1 MVRFTEKLSERELA
15 RFLFPLMLSSIF
27 QQLYA
32 PVGAAAAGRFLNQEA
47 VAVIGACSAWDLI
60 LDALFISMT
69 TGFAI
74 SINRAAGMGKEK
86 RLRETVQGTVLLSAI
101 MAAGSFLLALFPDPF
116 MELANIPLQMRDN
129 SREYL
134 RFLLLGGGFQGLQNL
149 LICLIQ
155 GSGESRFP
163 AIVTVGAVIAQTGLS
178 LVMLGQLH
186 MGVEGVSLAVLLSQA
201 GSVMLLSAYY
211 LKGRWGIPLLIP
223 FKGGNPS
230 IWKGLV
236 ASGTAKVLMTFLA
249 NAGAF
254 VLQREINQFQV
265 DTIAGYTYA
274 NSLMNLFTQP
284 LSAYVIAANIMSAQ
298 NVGRG
303 DWSMADACNWRMM
316 LHSMVWC
323 ALYAGAAP
331 AAVPVLLRLIAG
343 DGASAQLLEAGMIW
357 LLVVPFSYPFLVCLM
372 ICRNAL
378 QGMGRYLSLIL
389 LGFLEMAVK
398 CVTAWVLIPVMGYR
412 AVCMSTFFIWAIPG
426 LTGLWLYLRRM
437 KEAKR
442 GAE

>member
-1 MVRFTEKLSERELA
+1 MVRFTEKLSERELT

-86 RLRETVQGTVLLSAI
+86 RLRETVQGAVLLSAI

-230 IWKGLV
+230 IWKWLV

-303 DWSMADACNWRMM
+303 DWSMADACNRRMM

>member
-1 MVRFTEKLSERELA
+1 MVRFTEKLSERELT

-86 RLRETVQGTVLLSAI
+86 RLRETVQGAVLLSAI

-230 IWKGLV
+230 IWKWLV

-254 VLQREINQFQV
+254 VLQREINQFPV

-274 NSLMNLFTQP
+274 NSLMNLFTQL
-284 LSAYVIAANIMSAQ
+284 LSAYAIAANIMSAQ

-303 DWSMADACNWRMM
+303 DWSMADACNRRMM

>member
-86 RLRETVQGTVLLSAI
+86 RLRETVQGAVLLSAI

-236 ASGTAKVLMTFLA
+236 VSGTAKVLMTFLA

-284 LSAYVIAANIMSAQ
+284 FSAYAIAANIMSAQ

-303 DWSMADACNWRMM
+303 DWSMADACNRRMM

>member
-1 MVRFTEKLSERELA
+1 MVRFTEKLSERELT

-86 RLRETVQGTVLLSAI
+86 RLRETVQGAVLLSAI

-254 VLQREINQFQV
+254 VLQREINQFPV

-284 LSAYVIAANIMSAQ
+284 FSAYAIAANIMSAQ

-303 DWSMADACNWRMM
+303 DWSMADACNRRMM

>member
-47 VAVIGACSAWDLI
+47 VAVIGACRAWDLI

-86 RLRETVQGTVLLSAI
+86 RLRETVQGAVLLSAI

-236 ASGTAKVLMTFLA
+236 VSGTAKVLMTFLA

-284 LSAYVIAANIMSAQ
+284 FSAYAIAANIMSAQ

-303 DWSMADACNWRMM
+303 DWSMADACNRRMM

>member
-1 MVRFTEKLSERELA
+1 MIRFTEKLSERELA

-86 RLRETVQGTVLLSAI
+86 RLRETVQGAVLLSAV
-101 MAAGSFLLALFPDPF
+101 MTAGSFLLAVFPDPF
-116 MELANIPLQMRDN
+116 MVLANIPPQMREE

-178 LVMLGQLH
+178 LVLLGQLH
-186 MGVEGVSLAVLLSQA
+186 MGVEGVSLAVLFSQM
-201 GSVMLLSAYY
+201 GSVLLLSAHY

-223 FKGGNPS
+223 FKGGNPL
-230 IWKGLV
+230 IWRGLA
-236 ASGTAKVLMTFLA
+236 ASGMAKVLMTFLA

-254 VLQREINQFQV
+254 VLQREINRFPV
-265 DTIAGYTYA
+265 DTIRLHLRQFPDEPVYA
-274 NSLMNLFTQP
+274 ASQRLRHCGEYHVGPKCGEGRLGNGGCLQPANDGPQHGLVRILRGSGSRCGSGSHGADRGRRSL
-284 LSAYVIAANIMSAQ
+284 
-298 NVGRG
+298 R
-303 DWSMADACNWRMM
+303 
-316 LHSMVWC
+316 
-323 ALYAGAAP
+323 P
-331 AAVPVLLRLIAG
+331 A
-343 DGASAQLLEAGMIW
+343 S
-357 LLVVPFSYPFLVCLM
+357 
-372 ICRNAL
+372 
-378 QGMGRYLSLIL
+378 
-389 LGFLEMAVK
+389 
-398 CVTAWVLIPVMGYR
+398 
-412 AVCMSTFFIWAIPG
+412 
-426 LTGLWLYLRRM
+426 
-437 KEAKR
+437 
-442 GAE
+442 

>member
-86 RLRETVQGTVLLSAI
+86 RLRETVQGAVLLSAI

-254 VLQREINQFQV
+254 VLQREINQFPV
-265 DTIAGYTYA
+265 DT
-274 NSLMNLFTQP
+274 M
-284 LSAYVIAANIMSAQ
+284 
-298 NVGRG
+298 
-303 DWSMADACNWRMM
+303 
-316 LHSMVWC
+316 
-323 ALYAGAAP
+323 P
-331 AAVPVLLRLIAG
+331 ATP
-343 DGASAQLLEAGMIW
+343 M
-357 LLVVPFSYPFLVCLM
+357 P
-372 ICRNAL
+372 
-378 QGMGRYLSLIL
+378 IL
-389 LGFLEMAVK
+389 
-398 CVTAWVLIPVMGYR
+398 
-412 AVCMSTFFIWAIPG
+412 
-426 LTGLWLYLRRM
+426 
-437 KEAKR
+437 
-442 GAE
+442 

>member
-86 RLRETVQGTVLLSAI
+86 RLRETVQGAVLLSAI

-230 IWKGLV
+230 IWKWLV

-254 VLQREINQFQV
+254 VLQREINQFPV

-284 LSAYVIAANIMSAQ
+284 FSAYAIAANIMSAQ

-303 DWSMADACNWRMM
+303 DWSMADACNRRMM

>member
-86 RLRETVQGTVLLSAI
+86 RLRETVQGAVLLSAI

-155 GSGESRFP
+155 GSDESRFP

-254 VLQREINQFQV
+254 VLQREINQFPV

-284 LSAYVIAANIMSAQ
+284 FSAYAIAANIMSAQ

-303 DWSMADACNWRMM
+303 DWSMADACNRRMM

>member
-15 RFLFPLMLSSIF
+15 RFLFPLMLSSVF

-32 PVGAAAAGRFLNQEA
+32 PVGAAAAGRFLDQEA

-86 RLRETVQGTVLLSAI
+86 RLRETVQGAVLLSAI
-101 MAAGSFLLALFPDPF
+101 MTAGSFLFGLFPDPF
-116 MELANIPLQMRDN
+116 MALANIPPQMREE

-163 AIVTVGAVIAQTGLS
+163 AIVTIGAVIAQTALS
-178 LVMLGQLH
+178 LILLGQLR

-201 GSVMLLSAYY
+201 GSVLLLAAYY
-211 LKGRWGIPLLIP
+211 LRGRWGFPLLLP
-223 FKGGNPS
+223 FKGGNPR
-230 IWKGLV
+230 IWRGLA

-254 VLQREINQFQV
+254 VLQREINKFPV

-284 LSAYVIAANIMSAQ
+284 LTAYVIAANIMSAQ

-303 DWSMADACNWRMM
+303 DWEMAAACNRRMTV
-316 LHSMVWC
+316 HSMVWC
-323 ALYAGAAP
+323 ALYAAAAP
-331 AAVPVLLRLIAG
+331 AAVPVLIRLIAG
-343 DGASAQLLEAGMIW
+343 EEASAQLLKAGISW
-357 LLVVPFSYPFLVCLM
+357 LLVVPFSYPFLVFLM
-372 ICRNAL
+372 ISRNAL

-398 CVTAWVLIPVMGYR
+398 CATAWILIPVMEYR
-412 AVCMSTFFIWAIPG
+412 AVCMNTFFIWAVPG
-426 LTGLWLYLRRM
+426 LTGLWLYKRRIG
-437 KEAKR
+437 EVKR
-442 GAE
+442 GAQ

>member
-1 MVRFTEKLSERELA
+1 MIRFTEKLSERELA

-86 RLRETVQGTVLLSAI
+86 RLRETVQGAVLLSAV
-101 MAAGSFLLALFPDPF
+101 MTAGSFLLAVFPDPF
-116 MELANIPLQMRDN
+116 MVLANIPPQMQEE

-178 LVMLGQLH
+178 LVLLGQLH
-186 MGVEGVSLAVLLSQA
+186 MGVEGVSLAVLFSQM
-201 GSVMLLSAYY
+201 GSVLLLSAHY

-254 VLQREINQFQV
+254 VLQREINQFPV

-284 LSAYVIAANIMSAQ
+284 LSAYAIAANIMSAQ

-303 DWSMADACNWRMM
+303 DWSMADACNRRMM

>member
-1 MVRFTEKLSERELA
+1 MIRFTKKLSERELA

-86 RLRETVQGTVLLSAI
+86 RLRETVQGAVLLSAV
-101 MAAGSFLLALFPDPF
+101 MTAGSFLLAVFPDPF
-116 MELANIPLQMRDN
+116 MVLANIPPQMREE

-178 LVMLGQLH
+178 LVLLGQLH
-186 MGVEGVSLAVLLSQA
+186 MGVEGVSLAVLFSQM
-201 GSVMLLSAYY
+201 GSVLLLSAHY

-223 FKGGNPS
+223 FKGGNPP
-230 IWKGLV
+230 IWRGLA
-236 ASGTAKVLMTFLA
+236 ASGMAKVLMTFLA

-254 VLQREINQFQV
+254 VLQREINRFPV

-284 LSAYVIAANIMSAQ
+284 LSAYAIAANIMSAQ

-303 DWSMADACNWRMM
+303 DWEMAAACNRRMTVHSMA
-316 LHSMVWC
+316 WC
-323 ALYAGAAP
+323 VFYAAAAP
-331 AAVPVLLRLIAG
+331 GAVPVLMGLIAG
-343 DGASAQLLEAGMIW
+343 EGASVQLLEAGISW
-357 LLVVPFSYPFLVCLM
+357 FLVVSFSYPFLVFLM

-378 QGMGRYLSLIL
+378 QGMEKYLSLVL

-398 CVTAWVLIPVMGYR
+398 CAAAWVLIPVMGYR
-412 AVCMSTFFIWAIPG
+412 AVCMSTFFIWAVPG
-426 LTGLWLYLRRM
+426 LTGLCLYKRRLG
-437 KEAKR
+437 EVKR

>member
-86 RLRETVQGTVLLSAI
+86 RLRETVQGAVLLSAI

-236 ASGTAKVLMTFLA
+236 VSGTAKVLMTFLA

-303 DWSMADACNWRMM
+303 DWSMADACNRRMM